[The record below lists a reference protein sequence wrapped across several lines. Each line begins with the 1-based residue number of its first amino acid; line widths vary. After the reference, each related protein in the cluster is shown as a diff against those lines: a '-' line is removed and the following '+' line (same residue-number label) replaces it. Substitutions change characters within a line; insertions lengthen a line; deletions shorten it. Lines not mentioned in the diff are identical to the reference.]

1 MKTRSVFTHLQ
12 GFTGYDTCYDENRI
26 IIQALNYFTKK
37 NFGKHG
43 NITHEILF
51 SPQFLTLC

>member
-1 MKTRSVFTHLQ
+1 MFTHLQ
-12 GFTGYDTCYDENRI
+12 GFTGYGTCYDENRI

-37 NFGKHG
+37 SFGKHG